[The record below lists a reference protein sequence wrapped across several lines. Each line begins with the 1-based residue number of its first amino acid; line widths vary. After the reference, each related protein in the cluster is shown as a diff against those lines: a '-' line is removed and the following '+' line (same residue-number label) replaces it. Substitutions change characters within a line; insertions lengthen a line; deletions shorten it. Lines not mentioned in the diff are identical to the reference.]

1 MMSEF
6 IVSVIMPTY
15 NRGYIIERAIR
26 SVISQTYPHFELI
39 IIDDGSIDC
48 TDQVVSSF
56 KDNRIKYIG
65 YKENKGGN
73 YARNLGLHVAKGEY
87 IAFIDSDN
95 IWDENHLKERMAI
108 ITEEENPVL
117 SFGRMKII
125 DSEAKCTSK
134 VFPDAS
140 KEKMSDREELIKLMM
155 IKNRID
161 TNTVVIS
168 KNCFGIEEGF
178 DVEFSRFQDW
188 DFFYGILLDERNQC
202 VFDDRVSVKHY
213 TLNDSITSK
222 LHLDWPNRLRM
233 VKKYSD
239 VIKKYQMQESVD
251 EYLVADI
258 QGNGK
263 YSFIYQSVV
272 NENDSY
278 MTEYIIRIMLAAAE
292 REKRTANTLKLMVR
306 NFERIKESLLFVSY
320 GVSGNIV
327 IYGNGYFGKIVLDIL
342 QKNKIPVKYVV
353 DRRNSNW
360 IEDGIHYIETIDDTI
375 NVGLVIVAMAS
386 DTEKVVEN
394 IKRRSSAVIYT
405 LYDLMDAD
413 RGNISGV
420 YGS

>member
-1 MMSEF
+1 
-6 IVSVIMPTY
+6 
-15 NRGYIIERAIR
+15 
-26 SVISQTYPHFELI
+26 
-39 IIDDGSIDC
+39 
-48 TDQVVSSF
+48 
-56 KDNRIKYIG
+56 
-65 YKENKGGN
+65 
-73 YARNLGLHVAKGEY
+73 
-87 IAFIDSDN
+87 
-95 IWDENHLKERMAI
+95 
-108 ITEEENPVL
+108 
-117 SFGRMKII
+117 
-125 DSEAKCTSK
+125 
-134 VFPDAS
+134 
-140 KEKMSDREELIKLMM
+140 
-155 IKNRID
+155 
-161 TNTVVIS
+161 
-168 KNCFGIEEGF
+168 
-178 DVEFSRFQDW
+178 
-188 DFFYGILLDERNQC
+188 
-202 VFDDRVSVKHY
+202 
-213 TLNDSITSK
+213 
-222 LHLDWPNRLRM
+222 
-233 VKKYSD
+233 
-239 VIKKYQMQESVD
+239 MQESVD

-386 DTEKVVEN
+386 DTDKVVEN